1 VTHPRWAYGVLALVA
16 LALLWWLVTADPSP
30 PWTNENFR

>member
-1 VTHPRWAYGVLALVA
+1 VTRRQGNWILALLA
-16 LALLWWLVTADPSP
+16 LALLLWLALADPSP

>member
-1 VTHPRWAYGVLALVA
+1 VTRPRWSYWVLALVA
-16 LALLWWLVTADPSP
+16 LALLLWLVTAEPSP